1 MNNAHH
7 LEDEA
12 MECKQSGSLTHAGFL
27 YRSASLVNEKDN
39 NLNLAIK
46 NHLNQWYL
54 IPEDRKNDNLKWFI
68 ARLRKLTDG
77 LKFDYQK
84 TAAEIYLI
92 SLEYKRGAVL
102 KAKKDLESLMKNL
115 DNQTLSK
122 HPLNKRLYQFITK
135 GSKDRYLFL
144 DSLDSKENDGISEK
158 LLRYAFEC

>member
-1 MNNAHH
+1 MNIAHH

-27 YRSASLVNEKDN
+27 FRSASLINERNDN
-39 NLNLAIK
+39 VTHAIK

-54 IPEDRKNDNLKWFI
+54 IPENQKNDKIKLFI
-68 ARLRKLTDG
+68 TRLRKLTSR
-77 LKFDYQK
+77 LSYDYQK

-102 KAKKDLESLMKNL
+102 KAKKDLENL
-115 DNQTLSK
+115 IDNLANQTLSK
-122 HPLNKRLYQFITK
+122 HPLNKRLSQFLTK

-144 DSLDSKENDGISEK
+144 ESLDSKGNEGISEK
-158 LLRYAFEC
+158 LLRYAFDC